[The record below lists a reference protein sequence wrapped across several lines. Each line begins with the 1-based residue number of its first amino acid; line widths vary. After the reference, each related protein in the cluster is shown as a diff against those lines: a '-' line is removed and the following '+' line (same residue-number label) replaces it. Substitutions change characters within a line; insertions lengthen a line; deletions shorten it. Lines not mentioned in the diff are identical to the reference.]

1 MADTSPARAGAP
13 RAPADRTAGDPGA
26 ADRQLTT
33 QGRER
38 KQQLIDC
45 AAQLF
50 TERGYAETRIKDIV
64 DAAGVAKG
72 LFYWYFENKEALFAE
87 VAADIR
93 LRLRKHQGAA
103 IDPDAD
109 ALRQIRQ
116 GAEASLRF
124 MAENAHFF
132 SLLEVETGASTEQ
145 SRRKGTAQHISDVR
159 AIIVRGQSEGVI
171 VDEDPDL
178 LALGV
183 VGPVGWYSHYHRSG
197 RTSASIDDLARFV
210 ARTIVRSLAADQADA
225 DAALAD

>member
-1 MADTSPARAGAP
+1 VEP
-13 RAPADRTAGDPGA
+13 
-26 ADRQLTT
+26 DRQLTS

-50 TERGYAETRIKDIV
+50 AERGFAETRIKDIV

-93 LRLRKHQGAA
+93 LRLRKHQATA

-109 ALRQIRQ
+109 PLGQIRQ
-116 GAEASLRF
+116 GAQASVHF

-132 SLLEVETGASTEQ
+132 SLLEVETGAVTEA
-145 SRRKGTAQHISDVR
+145 SRRKGTAQHIRDVR
-159 AIIVRGQSEGVI
+159 ALIVQGQEQGGI
-171 VDEDPDL
+171 VEEEPDL

-183 VGPVGWYSHYHRSG
+183 VGTVGYYSHYHRTG
-197 RTSASIDDLARFV
+197 RTNLPIDELSRFV
-210 ARTIVRSLAADQADA
+210 ARSVVRMLATDAIAADV
-225 DAALAD
+225 ALRDQ